1 MGVTKTDFVRG
12 LQCPKMLWLDSHKPL
27 EKIIPEAVQKRL
39 DEGNEFGDQAMG
51 LFGEYVE
58 TTAYR
63 ADGSLDYKK
72 MLETTAR
79 CLLAGVPVI
88 CEAAFSWYGNYCAA
102 DILKKTPTGYEL
114 YEVKNAPAPRREFL
128 VDLGFQSFLI
138 RKSGV
143 PLEKCFLILRG
154 EGEDAYKIEEVT
166 SAARTFEKTADRKI
180 WDFSRLKKQGEE
192 PCVAV
197 GLQCDEPYR
206 CWYYEYCHGQKQ
218 I

>member
-1 MGVTKTDFVRG
+1 M
-12 LQCPKMLWLDSHKPL
+12 
-27 EKIIPEAVQKRL
+27 
-39 DEGNEFGDQAMG
+39 
-51 LFGEYVE
+51 
-58 TTAYR
+58 
-63 ADGSLDYKK
+63 
-72 MLETTAR
+72 
-79 CLLAGVPVI
+79 
-88 CEAAFSWYGNYCAA
+88 
-102 DILKKTPTGYEL
+102 
-114 YEVKNAPAPRREFL
+114 KNAPAPRREFL

-154 EGEDAYKIEEVT
+154 EGEEAYKIEEVT

-197 GLQCDEPYR
+197 GPQCDEPYR

>member
-63 ADGSLDYKK
+63 ADGRLDYKK

-114 YEVKNAPAPRREFL
+114 YEVKTRQRRGGNFSSIWAFRAFSSERAAFRWKNAS
-128 VDLGFQSFLI
+128 SF
-138 RKSGV
+138 
-143 PLEKCFLILRG
+143 C
-154 EGEDAYKIEEVT
+154 
-166 SAARTFEKTADRKI
+166 AARGKMRTK
-180 WDFSRLKKQGEE
+180 SR
-192 PCVAV
+192 
-197 GLQCDEPYR
+197 R
-206 CWYYEYCHGQKQ
+206 
-218 I
+218 

>member
-1 MGVTKTDFVRG
+1 M
-12 LQCPKMLWLDSHKPL
+12 
-27 EKIIPEAVQKRL
+27 QKRL
-39 DEGNEFGDQAMG
+39 DEGNEFGDKAMG

-63 ADGSLDYKK
+63 ADGRLDYKK
-72 MLETTAR
+72 MLETTER

-154 EGEDAYKIEEVT
+154 EGEEAYKIEEVT

-197 GLQCDEPYR
+197 GPQCDEPYR